1 MSERGH
7 KAHGYVLNPTWFHL
21 SNGPHARGRLAM
33 AAPSGTEKTKRS
45 EQYTQKTEQQCE
57 PIVRSTSIN
66 LRFSGILAIVEN
78 AHLLTSVIRRWVGA
92 ERESAVLNTAFSG
105 CVGLTRTVTES
116 PTAWSG
122 VDEPTAP
129 SM

>member
-1 MSERGH
+1 
-7 KAHGYVLNPTWFHL
+7 
-21 SNGPHARGRLAM
+21 M
-33 AAPSGTEKTKRS
+33 AAPSGTEETKRS

-92 ERESAVLNTAFSG
+92 E
-105 CVGLTRTVTES
+105 
-116 PTAWSG
+116 G
-122 VDEPTAP
+122 VDKFMVMPFVVAVP
-129 SM
+129 YDGRVRG

>member
-1 MSERGH
+1 
-7 KAHGYVLNPTWFHL
+7 
-21 SNGPHARGRLAM
+21 M

-45 EQYTQKTEQQCE
+45 EQYTQKTQQECE
-57 PIVRSTSIN
+57 PIVRSTSVN

-92 ERESAVLNTAFSG
+92 EGVDKFMVMPFVVAVPYDGARMAAKAKESAVLNTAFSG

-122 VDEPTAP
+122 VDEPTTP
-129 SM
+129 ST

>member
-1 MSERGH
+1 
-7 KAHGYVLNPTWFHL
+7 
-21 SNGPHARGRLAM
+21 M
-33 AAPSGTEKTKRS
+33 AAPSGSEETKRS

-92 ERESAVLNTAFSG
+92 ERVDKFMVMPFVVLEHSLFRLRGAHQDGDRISNSMERSG
-105 CVGLTRTVTES
+105 
-116 PTAWSG
+116 
-122 VDEPTAP
+122 
-129 SM
+129 